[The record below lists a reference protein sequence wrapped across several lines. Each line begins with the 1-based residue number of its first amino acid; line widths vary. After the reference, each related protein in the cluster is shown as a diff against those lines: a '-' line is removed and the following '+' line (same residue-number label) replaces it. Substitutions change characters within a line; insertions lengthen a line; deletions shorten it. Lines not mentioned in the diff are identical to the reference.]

1 MKKKMTC
8 LLLLMACVSG
18 YESAIGGV
26 SRDDGS
32 VVHENKGNVSSDL
45 DGTWLKSCGAVDQH
59 DPETLYDIIELNFS
73 GNEFSSSIL
82 NFTDPQCLA
91 SLSFSPNPTASGVFI
106 VGGSVMTDD
115 GEAGTEIDTHIDMF
129 NGAPFDIDDF
139 GVYLIDGDN
148 LYFGD
153 VDGEGED
160 DGSAPDLRPSSL
172 DYNRAFIRQ

>member
-59 DPETLYDIIELNFS
+59 DPETLYDIIELSFS

-106 VGGSVMTDD
+106 VGG
-115 GEAGTEIDTHIDMF
+115 A
-129 NGAPFDIDDF
+129 
-139 GVYLIDGDN
+139 
-148 LYFGD
+148 
-153 VDGEGED
+153 
-160 DGSAPDLRPSSL
+160 
-172 DYNRAFIRQ
+172 